1 MQAKFIS
8 RTDESVQW
16 RSHNM
21 LLSPDAPSP
30 RQPFRRPR
38 TTARSILAT
47 AEELWLKSQKPQIR
61 APLNRAIG
69 LGLAAGWLII
79 AQAWLLA
86 RVVSSVII
94 DHRTLADVWLY
105 LAAMPPIFALRFVL
119 VRASERVAFE
129 AAAEVRRDLRAR
141 LYAHL
146 QALGPLWLTRQ
157 SSGDLANAVVT
168 GIDALEAYYARYLP
182 NMSLTALVP
191 LSILVFV
198 FPQDW
203 VSGLVLLITA
213 PLIPVFMILV
223 GKGAELLNQQQWQL
237 LARMSARFLDSLQ
250 GLTTLKLFGAS
261 RREAEVVAALTEEY
275 RIGTMKVLRVAF
287 LSSVVLEFLS
297 TISIAV
303 VAVLIGFRLFYGE
316 MRFFNGFFVLLLAPE
331 FYLPL
336 RNMGTYYRARMEAI
350 GAAEG
355 LLKLLD
361 TPVSRHA
368 QQPGGTQ
375 TLAPADVLSITF
387 DAVRVRYAD
396 DLAPALDGV
405 SFTAPAR
412 GLTALVG
419 ASGAGKSTV
428 LHALMGLVQPEQGEI
443 RVGSTALRD
452 LSQQDWLRQVTWV
465 PQRPHVFE
473 GTVRE
478 NIALGLTQA
487 TQDAVERAAG
497 AAQAHDFIAAL
508 AQGYD
513 TPLGERGVGL
523 SGGQVQRLALARAML
538 KPAPLVLLDE
548 ATAQLDAHTQSL
560 VSNAIVDLAR
570 SRCVIL
576 AAHRLST
583 VLRADHVVVLD
594 AGRIVEQGRPW
605 TLLAAGGAFAALV
618 RAHDAPAPAPT
629 EAAS

>member
-1 MQAKFIS
+1 M
-8 RTDESVQW
+8 
-16 RSHNM
+16 
-21 LLSPDAPSP
+21 
-30 RQPFRRPR
+30 
-38 TTARSILAT
+38 AT
-47 AEELWLKSQKPQIR
+47 AEELWLKSRKSQIR
-61 APLNRAIG
+61 APLNRAVG

-223 GKGAELLNQQQWQL
+223 GKGTELLNQQQWQL

-275 RIGTMKVLRVAF
+275 RVGTMKVLRVAF

-336 RNMGTYYRARMEAI
+336 RSMGTYYHARMEAI
-350 GAAEG
+350 GATEG

-368 QQPGGTQ
+368 QPLGGTQ
-375 TLAPADVLSITF
+375 TLAPAGALSITF

-396 DLAPALDGV
+396 DLASALDGV

-428 LHALMGLVQPEQGEI
+428 LHALMSLVQPEQGEI

-452 LSQQDWLRQVTWV
+452 LSQQDWLRQIAWV

-478 NIALGLTQA
+478 NITLGLTQA
-487 TQDAVERAAG
+487 TQDAVERAAR
-497 AAQAHDFIAAL
+497 AAQAHDFIAVL
-508 AQGYD
+508 PQGYD

-594 AGRIVEQGRPW
+594 AGRIVEQGRPQA
-605 TLLAAGGAFAALV
+605 LLAADGAFASLV
-618 RAHDAPAPAPT
+618 RAHDALAPAPT
-629 EAAS
+629 ESAS